1 MNPADYLEKCGWQ
14 NDPVRFYAKPI
25 DGKWKFTYTDATG
38 PIGEYT
44 MHYIMDV
51 LRLRYKAL
59 SHTIRNAPLP
69 AIIYDGMPKHK
80 HTLIIWFQE
89 LPEELG
95 RVFCAYDADKNI
107 VVYDLDQFMAQMVA
121 EHINGKYGYSP
132 MVQFPSQWLTGYRLY
147 WSE

>member
-25 DGKWKFTYTDATG
+25 DGKWKFTYIDTTG

-44 MHYIMDV
+44 VHYIMDV

-69 AIIYDGMPKHK
+69 TIIYEGMPKRK
-80 HTLIIWFQE
+80 HTLTIWFQE
-89 LPEELG
+89 LPEHLE
-95 RVFCAYDADKNI
+95 RVFCARDSDEN
-107 VVYDLDQFMAQMVA
+107 VVAYDLDRFEAQQRA
-121 EHINGKYGYSP
+121 TQIGGTSGYSP
-132 MVQFPSQWLTGYRLY
+132 ETEFPSQWLTGYRLY
-147 WSE
+147 WNE